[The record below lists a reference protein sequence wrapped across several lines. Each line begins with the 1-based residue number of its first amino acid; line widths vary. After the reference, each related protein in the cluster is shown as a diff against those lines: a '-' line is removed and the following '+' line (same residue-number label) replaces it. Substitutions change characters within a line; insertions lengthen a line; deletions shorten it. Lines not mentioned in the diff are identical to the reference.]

1 MNMGQEEQN
10 FELYGIEQ
18 MIEEEPVVEPE
29 ETEKV
34 KKTGSISTYI
44 NLTLICLAIFSSLI

>member
-1 MNMGQEEQN
+1 MGQEEQN

-29 ETEKV
+29 EKV

-44 NLTLICLAIFSSLI
+44 NLSLICLAIFSSLI